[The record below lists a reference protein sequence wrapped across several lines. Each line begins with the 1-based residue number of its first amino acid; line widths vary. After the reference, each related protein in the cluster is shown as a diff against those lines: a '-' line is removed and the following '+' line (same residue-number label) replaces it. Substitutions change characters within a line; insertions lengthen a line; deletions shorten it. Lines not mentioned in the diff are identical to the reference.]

1 MRSSVNVLVASR
13 VFSPTTN
20 LYTLVIITTLLWS
33 RGKFVDITAVF
44 ALFVSVTDRLDVFA
58 TTMNIPR
65 QKIFCEADDK
75 KNMVKGTAPDPAAFS
90 FCEISVVF

>member
-1 MRSSVNVLVASR
+1 MNVLVASR

-33 RGKFVDITAVF
+33 RGKFVDIRAVF

-65 QKIFCEADDK
+65 QNIFCETDDK
-75 KNMVKGTAPDPAAFS
+75 KNMVKGTGPDPAAFS